1 MKSKALLTAVLL
13 AATNFAW
20 AQGGIT
26 PDNFEQNYGVATV
39 DTNHVSPFSSDNSYV
54 DVSGIGKPSTGPAYR
69 GQSSSNRFVFDLNEI
84 GKPSSG
90 PAYNGAS

>member
-20 AQGGIT
+20 ANGGIT
-26 PDNFEQNYGVATV
+26 VDNFEQHYGVASV
-39 DTNHVSPFSSDNSYV
+39 DTNQVSLSSSNMSYI
-54 DVSGIGKPSTGPAYR
+54 DLNELGKPSSGPAYK
-69 GQSSSNRFVFDLNEI
+69 GTSSSEQFVFDLNEI

-90 PAYNGAS
+90 PAYHGAS

>member
-20 AQGGIT
+20 AQGGGLT
-26 PDNFEQNYGVATV
+26 PDNFAYHYGVSNAKT
-39 DTNHVSPFSSDNSYV
+39 SS
-54 DVSGIGKPSTGPAYR
+54 VSGMSYIDPNELRKPSSGPAYK
-69 GQSSSNRFVFDLNEI
+69 GTSSSEQFVIDLNEI

-90 PAYNGAS
+90 PAYGGAS